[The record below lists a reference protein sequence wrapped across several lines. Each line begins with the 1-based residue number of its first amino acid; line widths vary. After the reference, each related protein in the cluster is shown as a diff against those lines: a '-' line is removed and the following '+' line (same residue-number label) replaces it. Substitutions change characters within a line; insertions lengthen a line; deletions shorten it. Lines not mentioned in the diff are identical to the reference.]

1 MNGLDLSQLKALVVT
16 PTLQQLALIIPAL
29 GNSWAI
35 NQVTG
40 TALVESGCVYLKQL
54 GGGPA
59 LGLFQM
65 EPATH
70 DDCWTN
76 FLTFN
81 SALKARVQNIA
92 GQASPTATLM
102 VTNLAYAAA
111 MARIKY
117 WRSPLASPAATDAAG
132 CAAYHK
138 AVYNSAL
145 GAADAGANTPLFQQA
160 IAA

>member
-1 MNGLDLSQLKALVVT
+1 MDGLDLSQLKALVVA
-16 PTLQQLALIIPAL
+16 PTLQQLAFIIPAL
-29 GNSWAI
+29 GSPWAI

-70 DDCWTN
+70 DDCWAN

-81 SALKARVQNIA
+81 SALRARVQNIA
-92 GQASPTATLM
+92 GQASPTAALL
-102 VTNLAYAAA
+102 VTNLAYACA

-117 WRSPLASPAATDAAG
+117 WRSPLRAPAADDAAG
-132 CAAYHK
+132 CATYH
-138 AVYNSAL
+138 ASVYN
-145 GAADAGANTPLFQQA
+145 AGGKANAITNTPLFQKA
-160 IAA
+160 ISA